1 MTMHR
6 KESQRSNKVVDNWL
20 LILTLA
26 MTLANGAFSL
36 YNISNFRFTT
46 ENHASRNLQR
56 FPVLVAV
63 TGLGRLEPQGEV
75 IHLSAS
81 TSIETAR
88 VTKLLVKEG
97 DKVRVGQIIAVL
109 DSYESRIAAL
119 NQAKQQV
126 QVAQAHLAKVK
137 AGAKIGEIVAQQTT
151 ITRLEAE
158 SRGEVAALR
167 ATVARLQAELNNVS
181 SEYRRYYELYRA
193 GAVSAS
199 MIDNKRLP
207 VKTLQQQL
215 KEAKANL
222 SRTIASFREQ
232 ISQANA
238 TLDALA
244 EVRPV
249 DVRVAQAEV
258 ENAIA
263 TQKRAEADLNLAYVR
278 APINSQ
284 VIEIHTRPGEVVS
297 SDGIAE
303 LAQTERMYAV
313 AEIYETDIAKV
324 RIGQKATITSPAF
337 SGKIQGT
344 VAQIGLRV
352 SKQENLDINPTADT
366 DRKVVE
372 VKIQIDEV
380 SDNQRIA
387 GLTNLQVQV
396 AIHIQPLK
404 VAIRTESSALSL

>member
-1 MTMHR
+1 MDR
-6 KESQRSNKVVDNWL
+6 KESQRSHKFVDRWL

-26 MTLANGAFSL
+26 ITVANGAFSL
-36 YNISNFRFTT
+36 YKISDFRLNT
-46 ENHASRNLQR
+46 ENSASSDLQKS
-56 FPVLVAV
+56 PVLVAI

-75 IHLSAS
+75 IHLSAP
-81 TSIETAR
+81 TSVETAR

-97 DKVRVGQIIAVL
+97 DKVRIGQTVAIL
-109 DSYESRIAAL
+109 DSYESRLAAL
-119 NQAKQQV
+119 TQAKQQV
-126 QVAQAHLAKVK
+126 QVAQANLAKVK
-137 AGAKIGEIVAQQTT
+137 AGAKMGEIVAQQTT
-151 ITRLEAE
+151 VTRLEVE
-158 SRGEVAALR
+158 SRGEVTALR
-167 ATVARLQAELNNVS
+167 ATVARLEAELNNVS

-199 MIDNKRLP
+199 MFDNKRLP

-232 ISQANA
+232 IGQAKAN
-238 TLDALA
+238 LDAIA

-258 ENAIA
+258 NNAIA
-263 TQKRAEADLNLAYVR
+263 TQKRAEAELNLAYIR

-284 VIEIHTRPGEVVS
+284 VIKIHTRPGEVVS
-297 SDGIAE
+297 SNGIAE
-303 LAQTERMYAV
+303 LARTERMYAV
-313 AEIYETDIAKV
+313 AEIYETDIEKV
-324 RIGQKATITSPAF
+324 RVGQKATITSPAF
-337 SGKIQGT
+337 SGKIEGT
-344 VAQIGLRV
+344 VAQIGLQV
-352 SKQENLDINPTADT
+352 SKQEILDINPTANT

-372 VKIQIDEV
+372 VKIQIDDI
-380 SDNQRIA
+380 SDIQRVA

-404 VAIRTESSALSL
+404 SI